1 MLQSLADL
9 FFRGQSI
16 FNEGRSEEGS
26 TANMTTNNVNVLLKN
41 VTPAAYLYMLLLLL
55 LSGYP

>member
-1 MLQSLADL
+1 MLVYLAAL

-26 TANMTTNNVNVLLKN
+26 TVNRATNNVLLEN
-41 VTPAAYLYMLLLLL
+41 VTPAAHPYMLLLLL